1 MKRRRGGEGR
11 GDGAP
16 RPREGGTV
24 LGKGGGGGGRKKGE
38 EKKLRCGR
46 RKRDDVDDEPGREDE
61 TKARK

>member
-1 MKRRRGGEGR
+1 MRGGGTERRGREKEGDNSVGEGR
-11 GDGAP
+11 W
-16 RPREGGTV
+16 
-24 LGKGGGGGGRKKGE
+24 GGGSKKGE